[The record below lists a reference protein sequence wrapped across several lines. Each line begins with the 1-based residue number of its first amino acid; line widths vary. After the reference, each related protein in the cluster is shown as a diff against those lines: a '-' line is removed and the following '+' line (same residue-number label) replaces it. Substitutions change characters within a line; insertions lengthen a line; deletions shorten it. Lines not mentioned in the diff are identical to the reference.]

1 MASNGFT
8 LYGTKTM
15 LTSMFANPVFGK
27 IYIGDPEDGTMNPS
41 SITTRTSMQ
50 FSAPDS
56 NGIVDLTALAS
67 WGVFA
72 VKEQVWGV
80 GLWTTSTAGSCF
92 YLREFSQPKNMFPGD
107 TLDLLTLP
115 IGLKLVGQ

>member
-1 MASNGFT
+1 MASNGLT
-8 LYGTKTM
+8 LYGAQTA
-15 LTSMFANPVFGK
+15 LTALFANPVFGK
-27 IYIGDPEDGTMNPS
+27 IHLDDPEDGTMNPS

-56 NGIVDLTALAS
+56 NSVVDLTALAA

-80 GLWTTSTAGSCF
+80 SLWTTVTAGRCF
-92 YLREFSQPKNMFPGD
+92 YIRQFSQPKNMFPGD